1 MTIAQIVE
9 QYRVEHFM
17 SQRDFA
23 KKCGVSNAI
32 ISFLERGTR
41 ENGQPYLPRFNTIKK
56 IARGMGMSPEELIS
70 RCDDFDID
78 ITVGPEETP
87 LMEDFV
93 KELQN
98 QSPDEAMLI
107 RRIEDRDGRVV
118 YEAHPFARRVMSEG
132 SGCILKCPRR
142 IGPGARR
149 VEGPRQIRAEKE
161 QNARKLY
168 AIL

>member
-1 MTIAQIVE
+1 MTIAELVG

-23 KKCGVSNAI
+23 KKCGVSSAI

-41 ENGQPYLPRFNTIKK
+41 ENGKPYLPKFDTIKK
-56 IARGMGMSPEELIS
+56 IARGMGLSPEELIS
-70 RCDDFDID
+70 RCDDFDLD

-87 LMEDFV
+87 LMEDFA

-107 RRIEDRDGRVV
+107 QAYRLIPVEHRIEAMQAIFHIKD
-118 YEAHPFARRVMSEG
+118 
-132 SGCILKCPRR
+132 K
-142 IGPGARR
+142 
-149 VEGPRQIRAEKE
+149 
-161 QNARKLY
+161 Y
-168 AIL
+168 ADK

>member
-1 MTIAQIVE
+1 MTISELVE

-23 KKCGVSNAI
+23 KKCCVSNAI

-41 ENGQPYLPRFNTIKK
+41 ENGKPYLPKFDTIKK
-56 IARGMGMSPEELIS
+56 IARGMGLSPEELIS
-70 RCDDFDID
+70 RCDDFDLD

-107 RRIEDRDGRVV
+107 QAYRLIPVEHRIE
-118 YEAHPFARRVMSEG
+118 AMQTIF
-132 SGCILKCPRR
+132 R
-142 IGPGARR
+142 I
-149 VEGPRQIRAEKE
+149 KD
-161 QNARKLY
+161 KY
-168 AIL
+168 ADK

>member
-1 MTIAQIVE
+1 MTIAELVE

-41 ENGQPYLPRFNTIKK
+41 ENGQPYLPRFDTIKK
-56 IARGMGMSPEELIS
+56 IARGMGMTPEELITKTE
-70 RCDDFDID
+70 DFDMGLP
-78 ITVGPEETP
+78 TVGPEETP

-98 QSPDEAMLI
+98 QSPDEAILLQAYRLI
-107 RRIEDRDGRVV
+107 PMEHRIEAMQAIFSIKDK
-118 YEAHPFARRVMSEG
+118 YE
-132 SGCILKCPRR
+132 K
-142 IGPGARR
+142 
-149 VEGPRQIRAEKE
+149 
-161 QNARKLY
+161 
-168 AIL
+168 

>member
-1 MTIAQIVE
+1 MTISELVE

-23 KKCGVSNAI
+23 RKCGVSNAI

-41 ENGQPYLPRFNTIKK
+41 ENGKPYLPKFDTIKK
-56 IARGMGMSPEELIS
+56 VARGMGLSPEELIS
-70 RCDDFDID
+70 KIDDFDID

-107 RRIEDRDGRVV
+107 QAYRLIPIEHRIEAMQAVFYIKD
-118 YEAHPFARRVMSEG
+118 
-132 SGCILKCPRR
+132 K
-142 IGPGARR
+142 
-149 VEGPRQIRAEKE
+149 
-161 QNARKLY
+161 Y
-168 AIL
+168 AGK